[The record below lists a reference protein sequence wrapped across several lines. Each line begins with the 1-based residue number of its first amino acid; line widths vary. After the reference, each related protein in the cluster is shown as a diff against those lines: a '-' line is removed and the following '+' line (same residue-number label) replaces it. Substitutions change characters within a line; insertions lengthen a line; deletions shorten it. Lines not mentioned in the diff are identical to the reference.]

1 MADQAAPPAFV
12 WKFPAGIDNQS
23 REYEIPDTAL
33 RECVNLDVTR
43 AGGLRVRDGLRLL
56 SAGEFHSLYA
66 PISGQFGL
74 ACVNGYLSRVSAAG
88 EVTSLTAVSAN
99 RLAYAEHNSEIYWSD
114 GATVGRVNA
123 VGAASFWGLTVPPA
137 IQCSGSGIGG
147 TIRVTMTA
155 RYLGVESGAPE
166 PTIAKGANFTIATPA
181 APPGVDFV
189 VYATRIDGTT
199 LRQVTTASAGGSGA
213 LNLDHRGKVLQ
224 SLYAIRPP
232 AGHLLCSY
240 HGRIWIASGPTLWW
254 TAAESPHWVFPANNF
269 IQFDS
274 AITLLQPVVDGLY
287 VATAMQTFF
296 LAGPSPAEFQQRA
309 VSDFGVVSGV
319 ATSRCPPDVFSG
331 NPPQPAAVWVD
342 SDGVL
347 CVGRAGGQMQ
357 RLSVNRFSADV
368 RGVPWGS
375 MTYRQHRG
383 IRQFLVGLSDP
394 ASASFTDVPISTTV
408 ANGLT
413 GA

>member
-1 MADQAAPPAFV
+1 MAEPQQAPAFT

-23 REYEIPDTAL
+23 REYEVPDTAL

-56 SAGEFHSLYA
+56 SAGNFHSLYA

-99 RLAYAEHNSEIYWSD
+99 RLAYTEHNSEIYWSD
-114 GATVGRVNA
+114 GATVGRITA
-123 VGAASFWGLTVPPA
+123 TGAASFWGLSVPPA
-137 IQCSGSGIGG
+137 PLCSGSGDALV
-147 TIRVTMTA
+147 RVTMTA
-155 RYLGVESGAPE
+155 RYQGVESGAPE
-166 PTIAKGANFTIATPA
+166 PVVVAGPSVTVTTPA
-181 APPGVDFV
+181 APAGVDFV
-189 VYATRIDGTT
+189 IYATRPNGTT
-199 LRQVTTASAGGSGA
+199 LRQVATAAASTVVA
-213 LNLDHRGKVLQ
+213 LSLNTRSKQLQ
-224 SLYAIRPP
+224 SLYAIRPL
-232 AGHLLCSY
+232 AGKLLCSY
-240 HGRIWIASGPTLWW
+240 HGRIWIAAGSALWW
-254 TAAESPHWVFPANNF
+254 TASESPHWVFPASNF
-269 IQFDS
+269 IQMDD
-274 AITLLQPVVDGLY
+274 AITLLQPVLDGIY
-287 VATAMQTFF
+287 VATATQTVF
-296 LAGPSPAEFQQRA
+296 LAGASPSEFQQRA